1 MTQANV
7 AQAEVPLATPPT
19 RLHAP
24 AGGRLRA
31 VVDAEYDAL
40 WRTLRRL
47 GVESASVEDAA
58 QQVLLVFA
66 RRLDDV
72 PPGSEHSF
80 LVGAAVRVASDH
92 RRKQAR
98 SREVHDDGAIDEA
111 RASAPDAEELLGA
124 TRARELLDRALGA
137 LSAELRAVFV
147 LFEFEQMTMA
157 AIADTLGL
165 PRGTVASRLRRA
177 REAFEGIAKDLQA
190 EISARSG
197 A

>member
-1 MTQANV
+1 
-7 AQAEVPLATPPT
+7 
-19 RLHAP
+19 
-24 AGGRLRA
+24 
-31 VVDAEYDAL
+31 VVDAEYDGL
-40 WRTLRRL
+40 WRALRRL
-47 GVESASVEDAA
+47 GVESGSVEDAA

-72 PPGSEHSF
+72 APGSERSF
-80 LVGAAVRVASDH
+80 LLGVAVRVASDH

-98 SREVHDDGAIDEA
+98 SREVHDESAIEEA
-111 RASAPDAEELLGA
+111 RASTPDAEELLGRS
-124 TRARELLDRALGA
+124 RARELLDQALGE
-137 LSAELRAVFV
+137 LSMDLRAVFV

-177 REAFEGIAKDLQA
+177 REAFEAIAKELQA
-190 EISARSG
+190 KVSERSG

>member
-1 MTQANV
+1 MTQADI
-7 AQAEVPLATPPT
+7 AQAEVPLAMAPPSPPS
-19 RLHAP
+19 LQGA
-24 AGGRLRA
+24 RLRA
-31 VVDAEYDAL
+31 VVDAEYDGL
-40 WRTLRRL
+40 WRALRRL

-58 QQVLLVFA
+58 QQVLLVVA
-66 RRLDDV
+66 RRLDDI
-72 PPGSEHSF
+72 PPGSERSF
-80 LVGAAVRVASDH
+80 LLGAAVRVASDH

-98 SREVHDDGAIDEA
+98 SREVHDDGAIEEA
-111 RASAPDAEELLGA
+111 LASTPDAEELLGA
-124 TRARELLDRALGA
+124 TRARELLDRALEG

-177 REAFEGIAKDLQA
+177 REAFETIAREMHA
-190 EISARSG
+190 RISERNG